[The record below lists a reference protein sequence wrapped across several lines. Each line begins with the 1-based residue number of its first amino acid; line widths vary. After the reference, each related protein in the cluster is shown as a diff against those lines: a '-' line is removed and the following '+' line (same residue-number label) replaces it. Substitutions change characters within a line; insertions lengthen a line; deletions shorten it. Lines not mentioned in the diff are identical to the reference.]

1 MAANSK
7 IQDFQTMIN
16 GLQTYMSSLQ
26 EHSQALK
33 QAAETYNSGINDRSS
48 NVYKKKID
56 AADFMIA
63 AFIGNVL
70 VMINEA
76 GSIEDDMVV
85 NMIFVNMGAD
95 HIFIFSL

>member
-16 GLQTYMSSLQ
+16 GLQTYMSSLP
-26 EHSQALK
+26 EHSQTLK

-56 AADFMIA
+56 KLCGKIDPITIEKIDKLKKNLQAQMEQLIEMERQLDAEE
-63 AFIGNVL
+63 
-70 VMINEA
+70 NE
-76 GSIEDDMVV
+76 
-85 NMIFVNMGAD
+85 
-95 HIFIFSL
+95 

>member
-33 QAAETYNSGINDRSS
+33 QAAETYNSGIN
-48 NVYKKKID
+48 VYKKKID
-56 AADFMIA
+56 KLCGQIDPITIEKIDKLKKNLQAQMEQLIEMERQLDAEE
-63 AFIGNVL
+63 
-70 VMINEA
+70 NE
-76 GSIEDDMVV
+76 
-85 NMIFVNMGAD
+85 
-95 HIFIFSL
+95 

>member
-26 EHSQALK
+26 EHSQTLK

-48 NVYKKKID
+48 NVYIKKID
-56 AADFMIA
+56 KLCGQIDPITIEKIDKLKKNLQAQMEQLIEMERQLDAEE
-63 AFIGNVL
+63 
-70 VMINEA
+70 NE
-76 GSIEDDMVV
+76 
-85 NMIFVNMGAD
+85 
-95 HIFIFSL
+95 